1 MEKQA
6 WKKYL
11 TEEQYRELGPDGRML
26 ADYWTTWRPKMCEEM
41 HKAGTLVPT
50 LEETAEELDEL
61 HIGLLRQGLMEPEAL
76 EFVKE
81 EVFALPPEK
90 EAETAY
96 RVELGLEPE
105 TDN

>member
-11 TEEQYRELGPDGRML
+11 TEEQYRNLGPDGQML
-26 ADYWTTWRPKMCEEM
+26 ADYWTEWLPVMCAKM
-41 HKAGTLVPT
+41 HKAGTLIPT
-50 LEETAEELDEL
+50 LEEKADSLLEMHAD
-61 HIGLLRQGLMEPEAL
+61 LLRQGLMEPEAL

-90 EAETAY
+90 EAEEAY
-96 RVELGLEPE
+96 RKELGLEPE
-105 TDN
+105 N